1 MGSCEL
7 PAQAHA
13 RRAQTGNKAAFLRK
27 APPGMLLGRHSYK
40 WDPESKADITG
51 KRLEPRG
58 VQMGL

>member
-40 WDPESKADITG
+40 WDPESKADI
-51 KRLEPRG
+51 
-58 VQMGL
+58 